1 MAQFDQYFLSDSKQG
16 DEERSH
22 GQASEQVDC
31 YRLLFVDDEPNV
43 LSSLRR
49 TFHRERYE
57 IHCAASAEEALAL
70 VRSQHFHLM
79 ITDFK
84 MPGMNGAD
92 LLRQVREL
100 SPDTMRIMLT
110 GYADTQAVM
119 TAINEGAVYRF
130 ILKPWNDDDLRVTV
144 ALALEQY
151 ELREKNRKLEETTS
165 RQQKDLDVFKKMNQ
179 QQRSQLALMLHKHGL
194 LNRQQAQEVYK
205 IQQAR
210 KVATIQLL
218 LEKEWVSR
226 EKLYKL
232 LRDELLFDEVSLQ
245 EFSIEPEA
253 LELIPRD
260 VCRAQLL
267 LPLRIKGRRLVLAM
281 ADPLNQPLIEELS
294 FAVDLKI
301 EPVLVRVEELEE
313 RLGELFGEPSD
324 SLEEL
329 ESVADTGDAAD
340 SIELVI
346 DEDDTDLDLDKLLS
360 DTQQPSAV
368 RVVNAIIM
376 EGLRLGAS
384 DIHIQPRTNVV
395 VVRYRIDGVLQ
406 DKIRIPA
413 TLHMSIVS
421 RIKVMAELDITERRK
436 PQDGR
441 LTVKTPMKIVDLRLS
456 TLRTLNGEK
465 VVMRVLD
472 RNSGIKNID
481 QLALSDLNRQRLLNV
496 ITRPQGIILATGPT
510 GSGKTTTLYAML
522 QHQATSEKNYVTIED
537 PVEFYMDMAGQVPV
551 REKVGMDFASVLRAI
566 LRQDPDVILL
576 GEIRDRETAEVAFH
590 AAMTGHMV
598 YSTLHTNSAIA
609 SVARLM
615 DLGLKPYVV
624 AYGLECV
631 IAQRLVRRLCHHC
644 REACAPDPEVQKLLG
659 PIFATPDLQDY
670 VAKGCDQCH
679 HQGFKGRVA
688 LHEVLTVT
696 GAMRHVIA
704 SGGSVRDMVA
714 QAESDGL
721 VTLAADV
728 RYRVEVGETC
738 LAEILRVLGSQID
751 I

>member
-1 MAQFDQYFLSDSKQG
+1 MAQFDQYFLSPDKQAGDS
-16 DEERSH
+16 EPPPHER
-22 GQASEQVDC
+22 ER
-31 YRLLFVDDEPNV
+31 YRLLLVDDEPNV
-43 LSSLRR
+43 LSALRR
-49 TFHRERYE
+49 TFQRENYE
-57 IHCAASAEEALAL
+57 VHCAASAEEALAL
-70 VRSQHFHLM
+70 VNARHVHLM

-92 LLRQVREL
+92 LLREVREI

-110 GYADTQAVM
+110 GHADTQAVM

-151 ELREKNRKLEETTS
+151 ELREKNRNLEKKTS
-165 RQQKDLDVFKKMNQ
+165 QQQKDLEVFRRMNQ
-179 QQRSQLALMLHKHGL
+179 QQRSQLALMLHKHGVI
-194 LNRQQAQEVYK
+194 NRQQVQELYK

-210 KVATIQLL
+210 KVSTIRLL
-218 LEKEWVSR
+218 LEKEWIAP
-226 EKLYKL
+226 EKLYRL
-232 LRDELLFDEVSLQ
+232 LRDELLFDEVSLA
-245 EFSIEPEA
+245 EFAADPEA
-253 LELIPRD
+253 LDLIPVD
-260 VCRAQLL
+260 VCQGQLL
-267 LPLRIKGRRLVLAM
+267 LPLRVRGRRLVLAM

-294 FAVDLKI
+294 FAIGLKI
-301 EPVLVRVEELEE
+301 EPVLVRAEELEE
-313 RLGELFGEPSD
+313 RLAQLFGESSE
-324 SLEEL
+324 SLGEL
-329 ESVADTGDAAD
+329 EAVFDANDPADT
-340 SIELVI
+340 IELVI
-346 DEDDTDLDLDKLLS
+346 EDDDSDVDLERLLS

-368 RVVNAIIM
+368 RVVNALIM

-384 DIHIQPRTNVV
+384 DIHIHPRTNVV

-406 DKIRIPA
+406 DKIRIPS
-413 TLHMSIVS
+413 TLQMSIVS
-421 RIKVMAELDITERRK
+421 RIKVMAELDIAERRR

-456 TLRTLNGEK
+456 TLPTLNGEK
-465 VVMRVLD
+465 IVMRVLD
-472 RNSGIKNID
+472 RNASIKNIE
-481 QLALSDLNRQRLLNV
+481 QLKLSELNRQRLLNV

-522 QHQATSEKNYVTIED
+522 QHQATPEKNYVTIED

-551 REKVGMDFASVLRAI
+551 REKVGLDFASVLKAI

-609 SVARLM
+609 SIARLL

-624 AYGLECV
+624 AYGLECI
-631 IAQRLVRRLCHHC
+631 IAQRLVRRLCPHC
-644 REACAPDPEVQKLLG
+644 CEPREPDPGIRELLG
-659 PIFATPDLQDY
+659 VAFSSPGLQDY
-670 VAKGCDQCH
+670 TAAGCDRCH
-679 HQGFKGRVA
+679 HQGFSGRVA

-696 GAMRHVIA
+696 ETMRHVIA
-704 SGGSVRDMVA
+704 SGGSVHEMVE
-714 QAESDGL
+714 QAERDGL
-721 VTLAADV
+721 VTLAADA
-728 RYRVEVGETC
+728 RYRVEAGETS

>member
-1 MAQFDQYFLSDSKQG
+1 MPEFDQYFLSNSKQSG
-16 DEERSH
+16 EDEPPPPEA
-22 GQASEQVDC
+22 GQ

-49 TFHRERYE
+49 TFHRENYE
-57 IHCAASAEEALAL
+57 IQCAASAEEALAL
-70 VRSQHFHLM
+70 VRSRHFHLM

-92 LLRQVREL
+92 LLREVRDI

-110 GYADTQAVM
+110 GHADTQAVM

-151 ELREKNRKLEETTS
+151 ELREKNRNLEKTTS
-165 RQQKDLDVFKKMNQ
+165 RQKKDLDVFRKMNQ

-194 LNRQQAQEVYK
+194 INRQQVQEIYK

-210 KVATIQLL
+210 KVATIRLL

-226 EKLYKL
+226 EKLYSL
-232 LRDELLFDEVSLQ
+232 LRDELLFDEVSLA
-245 EFSIEPEA
+245 EFAVDPEA
-253 LELIPRD
+253 LDLIPAD
-260 VCRAQLL
+260 VCQGQLL
-267 LPLRIKGRRLVLAM
+267 LPLRVRGRRLVLAM

-294 FAVDLKI
+294 FAIGLKI
-301 EPVLVRVEELEE
+301 EPVLVRVDELEE
-313 RLGELFGEPSD
+313 RLGQLFGESREG
-324 SLEEL
+324 LEEL
-329 ESVADTGDAAD
+329 ESVFDANDPGDT
-340 SIELVI
+340 IELVI
-346 DEDDTDLDLDKLLS
+346 EDDDSDVDLEGLLS

-368 RVVNAIIM
+368 RVVNAIVM

-406 DKIRIPA
+406 DKIRIPS
-413 TLHMSIVS
+413 TLQMSIVS
-421 RIKVMAELDITERRK
+421 RIKVMSELDITERRR

-456 TLRTLNGEK
+456 TLPTLNGEK

-472 RNSGIKNID
+472 RNSSIKNID

-522 QHQATSEKNYVTIED
+522 QHQATPEKNYVTIED

-551 REKVGMDFASVLRAI
+551 REKVGLDFASVLRAI

-609 SVARLM
+609 SVARLL

-631 IAQRLVRRLCHHC
+631 IAQRLVRRLCPHC
-644 REACAPDPEVQKLLG
+644 REPSTPDPEVQKLLG
-659 PIFATPDLQDY
+659 PAFASPGLYDH
-670 VAKGCDQCH
+670 VSRGCDRCH

-696 GAMRHVIA
+696 ESMRHVIA
-704 SGGSVRDMVA
+704 SGGAVREMVE

-721 VTLAADV
+721 VTLAADA
-728 RYRVEVGETC
+728 RYRVEAGETN

>member
-1 MAQFDQYFLSDSKQG
+1 MSEFDQYFLSSSKQSG
-16 DEERSH
+16 ESEPDSPQT
-22 GQASEQVDC
+22 GQ

-49 TFHRERYE
+49 TFHRENYG
-57 IHCAASAEEALAL
+57 IQCAASAEEALAL
-70 VRSQHFHLM
+70 VRSERFHLM

-92 LLRQVREL
+92 LLREVREI

-110 GYADTQAVM
+110 GHADTQAVM

-151 ELREKNRKLEETTS
+151 ELREKNRSLEKTTS
-165 RQQKDLDVFKKMNQ
+165 RQEKDLDVFRKMNQ

-194 LNRQQAQEVYK
+194 INRQQVQEVYK

-210 KVATIQLL
+210 KVATIRLL

-226 EKLYKL
+226 EKLYSL
-232 LRDELLFDEVSLQ
+232 LRDELLFDEVALA
-245 EFSIEPEA
+245 EFAVDPEA
-253 LELIPRD
+253 LDLIPAD
-260 VCRAQLL
+260 VCQGQLL
-267 LPLRIKGRRLVLAM
+267 LPLRVRGRRLVLAM

-294 FAVDLKI
+294 FAIGLKI
-301 EPVLVRVEELEE
+301 EPVLVRVDELEE
-313 RLGELFGEPSD
+313 RLGQLFGDPREGM
-324 SLEEL
+324 EEL
-329 ESVADTGDAAD
+329 ESVFDANDPGDT
-340 SIELVI
+340 IELVI
-346 DEDDTDLDLDKLLS
+346 EDDDSDVDLEGLLS

-368 RVVNAIIM
+368 RVVNAVIM

-406 DKIRIPA
+406 DKIRIPS
-413 TLHMSIVS
+413 TMQMSIVS
-421 RIKVMAELDITERRK
+421 RIKVMSELDITERRR

-456 TLRTLNGEK
+456 TLPTLNGEK

-472 RNSGIKNID
+472 RNSSIKNID

-522 QHQATSEKNYVTIED
+522 QHQATPEKNYVTIED

-551 REKVGMDFASVLRAI
+551 REKVGLDFASVLRAI

-609 SVARLM
+609 SVARLL

-631 IAQRLVRRLCHHC
+631 ISQRLVRRLCPHC
-644 REACAPDPEVQKLLG
+644 REPSTPDPEVQKLLG
-659 PIFATPDLQDY
+659 PAFASPGLYDH
-670 VAKGCDQCH
+670 VSRGCDRCH

-688 LHEVLTVT
+688 LHEVLSVT
-696 GAMRHVIA
+696 ESMRHVIA
-704 SGGSVRDMVA
+704 SGGAVREMVE

-721 VTLAADV
+721 VTLAADA
-728 RYRVEVGETC
+728 RYRVEAGETN